1 MIVTCWMQTVYEKS
15 CLSLTTSSIM
25 KTLLLVCTLPKK
37 YSLPFVK
44 GTLEIHPP
52 GRNFPQWIFSA
63 GVLTQNIQVP
73 IIPVVSSLLIS
84 PRFDCAVNVPSLHSC
99 FRCEIEIF
107 SLFLLSFPQN
117 DRKIYKLRQLSLSQF
132 VYFSLVCQKGLLGL
146 PQVCDK
152 IITGVFFS
160 KYLLLLP
167 FYFWPTVVQYYS
179 SIGSFWAFF
188 FILQ

>member
-107 SLFLLSFPQN
+107 AHSRF
-117 DRKIYKLRQLSLSQF
+117 RH
-132 VYFSLVCQKGLLGL
+132 YFCSNLYGSAPRG
-146 PQVCDK
+146 PR
-152 IITGVFFS
+152 GV
-160 KYLLLLP
+160 KRCAR
-167 FYFWPTVVQYYS
+167 
-179 SIGSFWAFF
+179 IH
-188 FILQ
+188 